1 MADTSTPTAP
11 TEALAVNAEPTR
23 PTKPSTTSA
32 PTEAVAAEGGDVTK
46 SDQPAAAGD
55 KPAPIASAPTTS
67 EELTATATTIEN
79 ADDNGS
85 EAPAVAAASN
95 GTPASAKKSG
105 PRRKSGAGV
114 AEHSKKKA
122 LSRKKST
129 VTLRLDVEPGQYWF
143 VAMRG
148 FPPWPVI
155 VCDEEMLPESLLSK
169 RPVSAKRLD
178 GTYRED
184 FQEGAKNAKDRR
196 YPIMFMGTNEFS
208 WQVNTDLQP
217 IDMDDLKKEVEDN
230 NQGKKTKALW
240 EAYQVA
246 AEEHDLAWF
255 KHMLAEHEKATLAE
269 SAAFEE
275 QAEKAAT
282 TKKEKKEKGGRR
294 KSAPV
299 VDEDVEMEDG
309 AEGEAAPK
317 KAKATKKRK
326 KDAESDAEGEKPAK
340 TPKTK
345 LKLTN
350 KTPKDESAAKPK
362 KTPKPKKAK
371 AKAESEDEDDSAKA
385 EEKPMTEAERKE
397 KREKGVLYL
406 RHRLQKGFLTRD
418 QTPKE
423 EEMATMSDYFKQL
436 ENYTDLEGEIIKNTK
451 IHKVLKAIIKLNSIP
466 KEEEFKFKSRSAD
479 LLTGWTSALSSDM
492 ETPVVAPAV
501 PVPGTTNGVNGEKAE
516 SKPEE
521 PVAPEPPAAATAP
534 AETPAEAESTK
545 KADVDG
551 DVSMADAKDQV
562 PAEEP
567 TASTDAVAE
576 PTAAA

>member
-1 MADTSTPTAP
+1 MADSSTPAAP

-23 PTKPSTTSA
+23 SAEPSTASA
-32 PTEAVAAEGGDVTK
+32 PTEAVAAEGDDVTK
-46 SDQPAAAGD
+46 SAEPAAAGD
-55 KPAPIASAPTTS
+55 KPTPVPTAPTTS
-67 EELTATATTIEN
+67 EELTATAANIEN
-79 ADDNGS
+79 TDDNGS
-85 EAPAVAAASN
+85 EAPTAAATN
-95 GTPASAKKSG
+95 GTPASVKKGG

-114 AEHSKKKA
+114 PEHSKKKA

-184 FQEGAKNAKDRR
+184 FQVGAKNAKDRR

-217 IDMDDLKKEVEDN
+217 IDMDGLKKEVEDD

-240 EAYQVA
+240 EAYKVA
-246 AEEHDLAWF
+246 AEEHDLPWF

-275 QAEKAAT
+275 QAEKAVAI
-282 TKKEKKEKGGRR
+282 KKEKKEKGGRR

-309 AEGEAAPK
+309 VDGEAAPK

-326 KDAESDAEGEKPAK
+326 KDADSDAEGEKPAK

-350 KTPKDESAAKPK
+350 KTPKDESAVKPK
-362 KTPKPKKAK
+362 KIPKPKKAK
-371 AKAESEDEDDSAKA
+371 AKAESEDEEDSAKA
-385 EEKPMTEAERKE
+385 EEKPMTEEERKE
-397 KREKGVLYL
+397 KRSKGVLYL

-451 IHKVLKAIIKLNSIP
+451 IHKVLKAIIKLDSIP

-479 LLTGWTSALSSDM
+479 LLTGWTSVLSSDM
-492 ETPVVAPAV
+492 ETPVVAPAA
-501 PVPGTTNGVNGEKAE
+501 PLPATTNGVNGEKAE

-521 PVAPEPPAAATAP
+521 PVAPEAP
-534 AETPAEAESTK
+534 ALAAPAKTPAEVESTK

-551 DVSMADAKDQV
+551 DVPMADAKAEA
-562 PAEEP
+562 PATEEP
-567 TASTDAVAE
+567 AASTEAVIE
-576 PTAAA
+576 PTAAT